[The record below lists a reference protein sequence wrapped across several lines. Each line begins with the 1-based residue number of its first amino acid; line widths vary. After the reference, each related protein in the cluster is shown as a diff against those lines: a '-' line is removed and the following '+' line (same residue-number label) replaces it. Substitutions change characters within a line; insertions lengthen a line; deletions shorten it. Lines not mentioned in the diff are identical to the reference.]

1 MGWLPQQKGDNTGL
15 PLLNNWLTDAFHV
28 LQVQSSRREIQKVGA
43 VTSSSGGAQGGWTKS
58 ELQLAKTLF
67 IIFVVFL
74 CCWSPYA
81 VVVLI
86 DYNDRWPKVS
96 IYSFFY
102 FFITSPSYICKF
114 FQEIDDCNLV

>member
-1 MGWLPQQKGDNTGL
+1 MQSTG
-15 PLLNNWLTDAFHV
+15 AI
-28 LQVQSSRREIQKVGA
+28 SSTNDRA
-43 VTSSSGGAQGGWTKS
+43 GGWTRS

-86 DYNDRWPKVS
+86 DYDDRWPKVGC
-96 IYSFFY
+96 IYRNGYLGFFTRDGGCNIWLFGSLY
-102 FFITSPSYICKF
+102 
-114 FQEIDDCNLV
+114 EIKNGGGGSRGDRPGAVKK